1 MDERTRLLIELD
13 KMIANDAPTH
23 ELQAM
28 LDKIY
33 PKRVAKRKK
42 LQRKSH
48 KELTKE
54 EREYLFDLNGVKYT
68 RANGYTDQELKEII
82 DLRFI
87 KQWTAKEIAIELNR
101 TTSAVKGKIRY
112 LIKTDERAK
121 KYFNQ
126 EQKLKEE
133 KILRRE
139 KQVLDL
145 VREGKTNK
153 EIAKLVPGVS
163 SSSNV
168 TKIKSK
174 YQMILGDKRVKKTV
188 Y

>member
-33 PKRVAKRKK
+33 PKRVSKRKK

-68 RANGYTDQELKEII
+68 RANGYTDQELNEII

-87 KQWTAKEIAIELNR
+87 KQWSSKDIAIEMDR
-101 TTSAVKGKIRY
+101 TPGAIKSKIRY
-112 LIKTDERAK
+112 LIKTNERAK
-121 KYFNQ
+121 KFFNQ
-126 EQKLKEE
+126 EQKQKEE

-153 EIAKLVPGVS
+153 EIVGLVPGVS
-163 SSSNV
+163 TRSTV
-168 TKIKSK
+168 AQIKSK

>member
-13 KMIANDAPTH
+13 KLIADDAPTH

-42 LQRKSH
+42 LQRKPS
-48 KELTKE
+48 KELTKD
-54 EREYLFDLNGVKYT
+54 EREYLFDLNGVKY
-68 RANGYTDQELKEII
+68 AKSNGYTDEELNKII
-82 DLRFI
+82 ELRFI
-87 KQWTAKEIAIELNR
+87 EQWTAKDIAIELNR
-101 TTSAVKGKIRY
+101 TTSAIKGKIRY
-112 LIKTDERAK
+112 LVKTDERAK
-121 KYFNQ
+121 KYFNK

-133 KILRRE
+133 KVLRKE

-153 EIAKLVPGVS
+153 EIAKLVPGVA